1 MATPISTALLDRF
14 AVIFI
19 VIFLFA
25 ILFGLLEVV
34 HLFGE
39 NKKNLHAAIAA
50 MIAILA
56 ILSSDLIFM
65 IKTMLPWISL
75 MIVFFF
81 FMHAIPM
88 FMGLK
93 QSEIITFMGGQK
105 RIATVGWV
113 FGAMLFIILYALGT
127 MYGNPLLN
135 EDVDGAGNSSVNAT
149 ASGDNAFFG
158 NAFSIIFNAKVIG
171 LFVFML
177 IATLAIQFL
186 TRD

>member
-25 ILFGLLEVV
+25 ILYGLLEVV
-34 HLFGE
+34 HLFGDD
-39 NKKNLHAAIAA
+39 KKNLHAAIAA
-50 MIAILA
+50 MIALLA
-56 ILSSDLIFM
+56 ILSADLIFM

-93 QSEIITFMGGQK
+93 QDEIITFMGGQK

-113 FGAMLFIILYALGT
+113 FGAMLFIVLYALGT

-135 EDVDGAGNSSVNAT
+135 EDTSGNYTGNET

-158 NAFSIIFNAKVIG
+158 NAFSIVFNAKVIG